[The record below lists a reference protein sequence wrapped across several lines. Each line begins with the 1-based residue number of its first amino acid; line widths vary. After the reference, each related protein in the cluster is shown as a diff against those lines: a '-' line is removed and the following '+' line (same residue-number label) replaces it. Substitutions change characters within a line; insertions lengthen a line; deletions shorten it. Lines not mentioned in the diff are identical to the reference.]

1 MWAFP
6 WERSHPDQ
14 APVSRPCP
22 PLGWR
27 VREEA
32 SMNLED
38 IARLAGVSRSTVSR
52 VVNDDPRVSEAV
64 RARVKAVI
72 AEHNYHPNAAARS
85 LASRRTRVVGLLI
98 PAMASE
104 IFSDPW
110 FPVMIQ
116 GCMDGCQERDLSLML
131 LMESETDP
139 EAANRLIERTLQGR
153 HLDGVVV
160 ATSLVDPV
168 GARLLEQH
176 RVPHV
181 VIGRTMSPQTSWVDI
196 DNRLAAREATAH
208 LLGHGRHRAA
218 MLSGSVSLQAS
229 LDRVAGFEQAAAEAG
244 VPAMVYNAEFDQ
256 RLAFDIVTSLLSEPD
271 PPDAIFAAS
280 DVMAVG
286 AIQAA
291 RRLQVGVPDDLGVI
305 GFDDLH
311 PARMAALGIT
321 SMRQPTRE
329 LGHRAIELL
338 SARIEHPT
346 NPPVHDVLSTELI
359 IRESCGCPARDHA
372 APPQPDMA
380 RKEDTATLPTGT

>member
-1 MWAFP
+1 
-6 WERSHPDQ
+6 
-14 APVSRPCP
+14 
-22 PLGWR
+22 
-27 VREEA
+27 
-32 SMNLED
+32 MNLED

-116 GCMDGCQERDLSLML
+116 GCMDGCQEQDLSLML

-139 EAANRLIERTLQGR
+139 EAANRLIGRMLHGR

-168 GARLLEQH
+168 GSRILDRHRL
-176 RVPHV
+176 PYV
-181 VIGRTMSPQTSWVDI
+181 VIGRTSSPDASWVDI
-196 DNRLAAREATAH
+196 DNRAAAREVTAH
-208 LLGHGRHRAA
+208 LLDHGRRRAV
-218 MLSGSVSLQAS
+218 MLAGPASHQAS
-229 LDRVAGFEQAAAEAG
+229 LDRVAGFERAAAEAG
-244 VPAMVYNAEFDQ
+244 VPAAVHDAEFDQ
-256 RLAFDIVTSLLSEPD
+256 RVAYDIAKALLSGPD

-286 AIQAA
+286 VVQAA
-291 RRLQVGVPDDLGVI
+291 RRLQVAIPDNLGVV
-305 GFDDLH
+305 GFDDIH
-311 PARMAALGIT
+311 PTRMAALGIT
-321 SMRQPTRE
+321 SMRQPARE
-329 LGHRAIELL
+329 LGHRAIEIL
-338 SARIEHPT
+338 SKRIETPDSPPIHEVLPT
-346 NPPVHDVLSTELI
+346 QLI
-359 IRESCGCPARDHA
+359 IRASCGSHPASDQIRDVADHE
-372 APPQPDMA
+372 
-380 RKEDTATLPTGT
+380 RKEGATASVSEG